1 MSLTTPP
8 TRPTAADVAVPAPAV
23 VRAPSALRLTLDPVG
38 QEEFLD
44 TYCDRRPLVV
54 ERGEPGRFDGVLS
67 DADVERLVCETAIRS
82 PAFRLVRD
90 GAQLALS
97 GYTKD
102 IPWRPGSF
110 TGTALV
116 DRVAAEHAAG
126 ATLVV
131 QALHLHHHPAALYC
145 RGLEIALGWPVQ
157 ANAYCTPAGSQGFAV
172 HHDTHDVF
180 VLQVS
185 GHKHWRIYAPVVEL
199 PGKDQRWSADRADEV
214 GPPVHDIVLRAG
226 DTLYIPRGWP
236 HEAEAADDASLHITV
251 GLHPP
256 TRLDAMRAALAGCAD
271 DVEFRR
277 ALDPGGQLPPSL
289 VERLAAQLDP
299 ADVARRARRHFVDT
313 RRPILDGQL
322 TQMRALDT
330 LTTDSLLERRA
341 TVIADL
347 EPRESGGLALRF
359 EGKEVRFPPQA
370 AVAVE
375 AIFGSQGT
383 FTPAELPGRLDA
395 AGRLV
400 LVRRLVR
407 EGFLLQPVLPR

>member
-1 MSLTTPP
+1 VTTPAP
-8 TRPTAADVAVPAPAV
+8 SASAVAPAPAPSGGG
-23 VRAPSALRLTLDPVG
+23 APSALELTLDPIDR
-38 QEEFLD
+38 EAFLD
-44 TYCDRRPLVV
+44 EYCDRRPLVL
-54 ERGEPGRFDGVLS
+54 ERGEPGRFDAVLS

-90 GAQLALS
+90 GAQLPLS

-110 TGTALV
+110 AGTAVV
-116 DRVAAEHAAG
+116 DRVAEEHAAG

-145 RGLEIALGWPVQ
+145 RGLEVALGWPVQ
-157 ANAYCTPAGSQGFAV
+157 ANAYCTPASAQGFAV

-185 GHKHWRIYAPVVEL
+185 GRKRWRIYAPVVEL
-199 PGKDQRWSADRADEV
+199 PLKDQRWSPESAARV
-214 GPPVHDIVLRAG
+214 GDPLHDVMLRAG

-236 HEAEAADDASLHITV
+236 HEAAAADAGSLHITV

-256 TRLDAMRAALAGCAD
+256 GRLEAMRAALAECSD

-277 ALDPGGQLPPSL
+277 ALDAGGDLPTEL
-289 VERLAAQLDP
+289 IERLAARLAPDE
-299 ADVARRARRHFVDT
+299 VARRARRRFVDG

-322 TQMRALDT
+322 TQVRALAALTIDT
-330 LTTDSLLERRA
+330 PLERRA

-347 EPRESGGLALRF
+347 EQRPGGGVGLRF
-359 EGKEVRFPPQA
+359 EGKAVRFPPQA
-370 AVAVE
+370 AEAVAAVHG
-375 AIFGSQGT
+375 AT
-383 FTPAELPGRLDA
+383 ALFTAAQLPGRLDP

-400 LVRRLVR
+400 LVKRLVR
-407 EGFLLQPVLPR
+407 EGFVLAPGLCV

>member
-1 MSLTTPP
+1 M
-8 TRPTAADVAVPAPAV
+8 
-23 VRAPSALRLTLDPVG
+23 
-38 QEEFLD
+38 
-44 TYCDRRPLVV
+44 
-54 ERGEPGRFDGVLS
+54 
-67 DADVERLVCETAIRS
+67 CETAIRS

-90 GAQLALS
+90 GAQLPLS
-97 GYTKD
+97 GYTRD

-110 TGTALV
+110 TGTAVV
-116 DRVAAEHAAG
+116 DRVATEHAAG
-126 ATLVV
+126 ATLVL

-145 RGLEIALGWPVQ
+145 RGLEIALGWPAQ
-157 ANAYCTPAGSQGFAV
+157 ANAYCTPPSAQGFAV

-199 PGKDQRWSADRADEV
+199 PLKDQRWSSDRADGV
-214 GPPVHDIVLRAG
+214 GPPVHDITLRAG

-236 HEAEAADDASLHITV
+236 HEAAAAEDASLHITV

-277 ALDPGGQLPPSL
+277 GLEAGGELPASL
-289 VERLAAQLDP
+289 VERLAARLDP
-299 ADVARRARRHFVDT
+299 QDVALRARRRFVDT

-322 TQMRALDT
+322 TQMRALAS
-330 LTTDSLLERRA
+330 LTTETLLERRA

-347 EPRESGGLALRF
+347 EPGADGGVALRF
-359 EGKEVRFPPQA
+359 EGKAVRFPRQA
-370 AVAVE
+370 IVAVA
-375 AIFGSQGT
+375 AIHGAT
-383 FTPAELPGRLDA
+383 APFTAAELPGRLDP

-407 EGFLLQPVLPR
+407 EGFLVQPVVPLG